1 MRNGTLQ
8 RQYIHGKG
16 KVGGASVS
24 SDVIRRMGRHANGAM
39 MPPMIMPPLVR
50 WHLLQ
55 GGLLSHRNPSGTH
68 SFAAARGGIGQP
80 RAALEKPRDAVG
92 GAADDGGDGDGG
104 GGGAAAS
111 AGADGEFFDAMDYDD
126 GGFEGRASCYSEH
139 CGLSRQGKG
148 SHVAHVYCICI
159 AAAQSWLP
167 LMSKLCS
174 VFTYRWRR

>member
-1 MRNGTLQ
+1 LAFNPRPDHRDVIRNGTLQ

-24 SDVIRRMGRHANGAM
+24 SYVIRRMGPHADGAM
-39 MPPMIMPPLVR
+39 MPPMIMPLWLR

-68 SFAAARGGIGQP
+68 SFAAARGGVGQP
-80 RAALEKPRDAVG
+80 RAALEQTRDAGG
-92 GAADDGGDGDGG
+92 GAADDGGDGGGGGG

-111 AGADGEFFDAMDYDD
+111 AGADGEFFDAIDYDD

-139 CGLSRQGKG
+139 CGLSR
-148 SHVAHVYCICI
+148 
-159 AAAQSWLP
+159 
-167 LMSKLCS
+167 
-174 VFTYRWRR
+174 